1 MAFVNPYI
9 RRSLRFNPV
18 IIERLVVKLPASA
31 FDDRPDP
38 DRFTIRE
45 VLCHLADWEPFF
57 LERLR
62 GAVTVDNFQIT
73 PYDEAQLVIDND
85 YAHQDP
91 HEALK
96 RYKAGR
102 ENYAAYVETLSPEV
116 LDRPAF
122 HPEQGRLT
130 AGDLINMVVGH
141 DVYHIEQIS
150 ARL

>member
-18 IIERLVVKLPASA
+18 IIERLVGKLPAPA

-38 DRFTIRE
+38 ERFTIRE

-57 LERLR
+57 LERLK

-73 PYDEAQLVIDND
+73 PYDEGQLAIDND
-85 YAHQDP
+85 YAHHDP
-91 HEALK
+91 HAALK
-96 RYKAGR
+96 RYTAGR
-102 ENYAAYVETLSPEV
+102 ETYAAYVETFSPEV

>member
-1 MAFVNPYI
+1 MAFINPYI
-9 RRSLRFNPV
+9 RRSLRFTPP
-18 IIERLVVKLPASA
+18 IIERLVDKLPASA
-31 FDDRPDP
+31 FDERPDP

-45 VLCHLADWEPFF
+45 ILCHIADWEPFF
-57 LERLR
+57 LERLK

-73 PYDEAQLVIDND
+73 AYDEGQLVVDND

-96 RYKAGR
+96 RYKSGR
-102 ENYAAYVETLSPEV
+102 ETYIAYVETLAPEA
-116 LDRPAF
+116 LDRPAL
-122 HPEQGRLT
+122 HPEQGHLT
-130 AGDLINMVVGH
+130 AGDLIGIVVGH